1 MLAVSGSDFVI
12 VAGDTRVSTGYSIN
26 TRHGS
31 KLTELYEA
39 RVERSKVSS
48 LRRNH
53 FLPDFSPLLLLFCE
67 SASFTVLTSPYERF
81 VLCN

>member
-39 RVERSKVSS
+39 RIGCLVFFANFARA
-48 LRRNH
+48 
-53 FLPDFSPLLLLFCE
+53 LL
-67 SASFTVLTSPYERF
+67 
-81 VLCN
+81 VLCCGCVLEIEC